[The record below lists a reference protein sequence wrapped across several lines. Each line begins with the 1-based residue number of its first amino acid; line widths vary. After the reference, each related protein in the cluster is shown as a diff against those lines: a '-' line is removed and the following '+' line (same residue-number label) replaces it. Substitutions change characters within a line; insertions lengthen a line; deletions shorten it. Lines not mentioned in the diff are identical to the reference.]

1 MNYNFSSGGLLGA
14 ATLTSNTSVTKVGGL
29 LGFGT
34 EYMFAPHWTAKIE
47 YNYVDYGN
55 HTDNHPL
62 TLAAPGVVL
71 PTINVPVQSSLKAST
86 MKAGINY
93 LF

>member
-1 MNYNFSSGGLLGA
+1 M
-14 ATLTSNTSVTKVGGL
+14 

-47 YNYVDYGN
+47 YNYVDYGK

-62 TLAAPGVVL
+62 TLTAGPALAA
-71 PTINVPVQSSLKAST
+71 TINVPVQSSLQAHT

>member
-1 MNYNFSSGGLLGA
+1 
-14 ATLTSNTSVTKVGGL
+14 VGGL
-29 LGFGT
+29 LVFGT
-34 EYMFAPHWTAKIE
+34 EYMFAPHWTAEIE
-47 YNYVDYGN
+47 YNYVDYGS

-62 TLAAPGVVL
+62 TETVPGLGAATV
-71 PTINVPVQSSLKAST
+71 NVPVQSSLKAST

>member
-1 MNYNFSSGGLLGA
+1 M
-14 ATLTSNTSVTKVGGL
+14 

-62 TLAAPGVVL
+62 TLAVPGVGAATL
-71 PTINVPVQSSLKAST
+71 NVPVQSSLKAST
-86 MKAGINY
+86 MKADINY